1 MGEHKQNPNAQA
13 KAAGAQQNPA
23 EVMRKML
30 DTPLTK
36 EEGDKALAEIAVQVN
51 QLRMMRSNI
60 DQQLAAADF
69 DRAVVIR
76 RMLNPPA
83 PAGGEAGAPA
93 ETPAMGAPVGGP
105 SAEGDK

>member
-13 KAAGAQQNPA
+13 KAEGAQQNPA

-76 RMLNPPA
+76 RMLNPSAPTDGGTEA
-83 PAGGEAGAPA
+83 PAGVP
-93 ETPAMGAPVGGP
+93 TMGAPVGGP